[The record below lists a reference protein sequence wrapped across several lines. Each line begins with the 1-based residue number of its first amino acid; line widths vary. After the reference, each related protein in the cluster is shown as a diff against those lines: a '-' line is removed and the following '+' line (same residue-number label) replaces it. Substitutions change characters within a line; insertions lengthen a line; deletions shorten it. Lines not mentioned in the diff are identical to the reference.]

1 MDWADPI
8 SAGISAGGSLLGG
21 LFSSWTNRRLIKQQQ
36 RYNTSE
42 RIASQDWQ
50 NQQREAQNQYSEDMY
65 NKYSSPQALVEQYKA
80 AGLNPRLAA
89 EGGQVGSVQAS
100 SGTSG
105 GAPSGAMGSM
115 PYVQAPDFTQGFVNM
130 ANVLKSIAEAKQ
142 AGVNTDY
149 LQKTLTARV
158 SKAEA
163 EAKAFEIA
171 NHFNMKYQDAERFVN
186 IMKTIA
192 DTDLSKQQR
201 ENMRKE
207 YDILCEKYHIVK
219 FDREHMWDKFF
230 WYEQN
235 QIVSV
240 GQGQANVKHTEA
252 DTDFIR
258 LKQETEKEFPNLY
271 RALTRVHSIT
281 ANLLAYDED
290 TEKTIHDVDK
300 QTREYSLQM
309 ARQTIDRE
317 LEYLEEQ
324 IALAEKTN
332 DTFYLNMIKDT
343 AAQIIGTAIS
353 IGMFKQGS
361 RRLQL
366 EQKRFG
372 LSERQFESSLNNRRP
387 IGPIGF

>member
-1 MDWADPI
+1 MDWSDPV

-21 LFSSWTNRRLIKQQQ
+21 LFSSWNNRQLMKKQQQ
-36 RYNTSE
+36 YNTSE

-50 NQQREAQNQYSEDMY
+50 NQQREAQNQFSEDMY
-65 NKYSSPQALVEQYKA
+65 NKYSSPQALVQQYND

-105 GAPSGAMGSM
+105 GAPSGAMPSAPFM
-115 PYVQAPDFTQGFVNM
+115 QSPDFTQGFVNM

-142 AGVNTDY
+142 VGVQTDY
-149 LQKTLTARV
+149 LEATFNDRV
-158 SKAEA
+158 RMEKVTSDAAEL
-163 EAKAFEIA
+163 
-171 NHFNMKYQDAERFVN
+171 KYKLDLKYGDAERLAALLNTKSTIDVN
-186 IMKTIA
+186 SAQAKKLQK
-192 DTDLSKQQR
+192 D
-201 ENMRKE
+201 
-207 YDILCEKYHIVK
+207 YDILCEELHIKK
-219 FDREHMWDKFF
+219 FEREHLWDTYF

-252 DTDFIR
+252 DTEFIR

-290 TEKTIHDVDK
+290 TEKTIHEVDK

-309 ARQTIDRE
+309 ARQTIDKQ
-317 LEYLEEQ
+317 LDYLEEQ

-343 AAQIIGTAIS
+343 VAQIIGTAIAV
-353 IGMFKQGS
+353 GLFKQGS

-372 LSERQFESSLNNRRP
+372 LSERQFESTLNNRRP
-387 IGPIGF
+387 MAPIGY